1 VDSITHIALGAC
13 MGEAFAGKQLGKRA
27 MLWGAM
33 AQSIPDIDFL
43 AAFWMDTSSNLLA
56 HRGFTHSFL
65 FCLIAG
71 LILALLAERW
81 HRPHN
86 ISLLKWF
93 LFFTSLVFIHD
104 FIDAFNNYGVGWFE
118 PFSHKRISFN
128 SIYVADPFFSIWPGV
143 ALVALL
149 VLKDR
154 NGQQKKIWWRLGLG
168 LSSLYLIYCLIN
180 KVIIDGEVRR
190 ILHEKDISYT
200 RYFTTPAPLQ
210 NWLWYVVAG
219 DDKGYHVGFRS
230 LFDSSGTMEF
240 QYFPRN
246 DSLLHP
252 IIDHSDLHKLIRF
265 SQEFYTVE
273 QQGDSLVFNDLRFGQ
288 IVGWYDPKGKFVFHY
303 YLKHPD
309 NNELVVQRGRFEGW
323 NVNTAKAL
331 VERVKGN

>member
-1 VDSITHIALGAC
+1 
-13 MGEAFAGKQLGKRA
+13 MGEAFAGKQLGKKA

-43 AAFWMDTSSNLLA
+43 ASFWMDTSSNLLA

-65 FCLIAG
+65 FCFIAG
-71 LILALLAERW
+71 LLLALLAERW

-86 ISLLKWF
+86 IKFFKWF
-93 LFFTSLVFIHD
+93 LFFVSLIFIHD

-128 SIYVADPFFSIWPGV
+128 AIYVADPFFSIWPGI
-143 ALVALL
+143 ALFALL
-149 VLKDR
+149 ILKYR
-154 NGQQKKIWWRLGLG
+154 NSQQKKIWWRLGLG
-168 LSSLYLIYCLIN
+168 LSTLYLLYCLLN

-190 ILHEKDISYT
+190 ILREKEISYT
-200 RYFTTPAPLQ
+200 RYLTTPAPLQ

-230 LFDSSGTMEF
+230 IFDSSGTMEF

-252 IIDHSDLHKLIRF
+252 IIDHSDLQNLIRF
-265 SQEFYTVE
+265 SQGFYTVE
-273 QQGDSLVFNDLRFGQ
+273 HHGDSLVLNDLRFGQ
-288 IVGWYDPKGKFVFHY
+288 IVGWHDPKGKFVFHY
-303 YLKHPD
+303 YLTHPD

-323 NVNTAKAL
+323 NIKTAKAL
-331 VERVKGN
+331 IERVKGN